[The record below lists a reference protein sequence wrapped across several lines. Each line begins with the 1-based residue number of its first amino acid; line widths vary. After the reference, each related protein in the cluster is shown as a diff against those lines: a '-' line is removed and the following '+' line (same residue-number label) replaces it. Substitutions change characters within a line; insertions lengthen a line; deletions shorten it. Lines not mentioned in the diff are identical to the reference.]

1 MWKYTHT
8 TSLCMWKTQPRFVC
22 ENTHTQPRFVCEN
35 THTHNLALYVK
46 IHTPLLTRAT
56 LWGFFCMSLWVYIC
70 VSNFT
75 YKRALWGYI
84 YVQRYI
90 VGVLWYSHKKI
101 PNLIQNLYNY
111 ILRVGSIPPH
121 KALLNA
127 LEYISILGVLP
138 QCRKHPQC
146 SCMMKFTPTMYL
158 L

>member
-1 MWKYTHT
+1 LIHH
-8 TSLCMWKTQPRFVC
+8 VC
-22 ENTHTQPRFVCEN
+22 
-35 THTHNLALYVK
+35 A
-46 IHTPLLTRAT
+46 PLLTRAT

-90 VGVLWYSHKKI
+90 VGVFWYSHKKI
-101 PNLIQNLYNY
+101 PNLIQNCMQLHSEG
-111 ILRVGSIPPH
+111 RVYTPH

-127 LEYISILGVLP
+127 LEYISIVGVLP

-158 L
+158 LYAPTYIHTHTLTHGAHFIVSSLSGRDNNMQFFPILK